1 MPYTI
6 TRGSG
11 QRPWKIRR
19 YGVTVGSAK
28 TKKDAEASVR
38 AREAGSH
45 KKSSLRIPRQKAKKK
60 NG

>member
-6 TRGSG
+6 TRGTG

-19 YGVTVGSAK
+19 YGVTVASAK
-28 TKKDAEASVR
+28 TRKDAEASVR
-38 AREAGSH
+38 AREAGTR
-45 KKSSLRIPRQKAKKK
+45 KKSSLKVPRRKSKK